1 MAGGVGCCEAEVD
14 IEIANRQRAN
24 SSGEQNLRMFST
36 LVAFSPQ
43 RRELCKPTASAPR
56 LIATAVRISV
66 LRNLYCHGVEPPPR
80 LIIVQEKILDND
92 GSRIYDKTCVFRRFV

>member
-14 IEIANRQRAN
+14 NEIANRQRAN

-43 RRELCKPTASAPR
+43 RRELCKPTASAPC
-56 LIATAVRISV
+56 LIATAVMIAV
-66 LRNLYCHGVEPPPR
+66 VPNFYCPCVEPPPR
-80 LIIVQEKILDND
+80 LIIVQEKILDNSD
-92 GSRIYDKTCVFRRFV
+92 ARTYDKTCVFRRFV